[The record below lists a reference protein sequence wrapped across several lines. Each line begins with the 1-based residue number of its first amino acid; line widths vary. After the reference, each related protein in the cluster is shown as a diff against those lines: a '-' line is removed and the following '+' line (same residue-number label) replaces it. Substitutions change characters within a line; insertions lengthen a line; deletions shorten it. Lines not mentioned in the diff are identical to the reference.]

1 MGFLKWATSPW
12 GQSVPI
18 HIAWFLIWVAVIA
31 GFLFLIVHAIWLRY
45 FAKPREFAGAASP
58 QVSAAIPKHVP
69 RHSLVARLFHWI
81 MAASMLTLLWT
92 AFLPK
97 VGVQFPWVTY
107 HWIAGAV
114 LTVSIVFHIIHASF
128 WLDFWSIW
136 PDKIDLEDAWRR
148 VRRFAGMSAP
158 APRKFA
164 KYPLENKLFHGVIIL
179 CGLSVILTGVFMM
192 FRVRTIF
199 FPRNPY
205 LFSDMTW
212 GLMYVLH
219 GLAGVGLIALVMMHV
234 YFGLRPEK
242 LAITKSMIFG
252 WMDRDFYLQ
261 EHDPER
267 WVVETPPPSSSLPSI
282 SNRVEGRGLT
292 DAG

>member
-1 MGFLKWATSPW
+1 MDFLEWAISPW
-12 GQSVPI
+12 GQRVPI
-18 HIAWFLIWVAVIA
+18 HIAWILIWVAAIA
-31 GFLFLIVHAIWLRY
+31 GLLFLIVHATWLSY
-45 FAKPREFAGAASP
+45 FAKEKEFASNASRE
-58 QVSAAIPKHVP
+58 VVARIPKRVP

-81 MAASMLTLLWT
+81 MAASMLTLLFT
-92 AFLPK
+92 AFLPR
-97 VGVQFPWVTY
+97 VGVQLPWVTY

-114 LTVSIVFHIIHASF
+114 LTVSILFHIVHASF

-136 PDKIDLEDAWRR
+136 PDKTDVQDAWKR
-148 VRRFAGMSAP
+148 VRRFFGMSAP
-158 APRKFA
+158 PPRKFA

-192 FRVRTIF
+192 SRIRTIF

-205 LFSDMTW
+205 LFGDMTW

-234 YFGLRPEK
+234 YMGLRPEK
-242 LAITKSMIFG
+242 LPITKSMIFG
-252 WMDRDFYLQ
+252 WMDRDFVLK

-267 WVVETPPPSSSLPSI
+267 WVVETTSSSSTPG
-282 SNRVEGRGLT
+282 RVERRGLT

>member
-1 MGFLKWATSPW
+1 MDFLEWAISPW
-12 GQSVPI
+12 GQRVPI
-18 HIAWFLIWVAVIA
+18 HIAWILIWVAAIA
-31 GFLFLIVHAIWLRY
+31 GLLFLIVHATWLRY
-45 FAKPREFAGAASP
+45 FAKEKEFASNASRE
-58 QVSAAIPKHVP
+58 VVARIPKRVP

-81 MAASMLTLLWT
+81 MAASMLTLLFT
-92 AFLPK
+92 AFLPR
-97 VGVQFPWVTY
+97 VGVQLPWVTY

-114 LTVSIVFHIIHASF
+114 LTVSILFHIVHASF

-136 PDKIDLEDAWRR
+136 PDKTDVQDAWKR
-148 VRRFAGMSAP
+148 VRRFFGMSAP
-158 APRKFA
+158 PPRKFA

-192 FRVRTIF
+192 SRIRTIF

-205 LFSDMTW
+205 LFGDMTW

-234 YFGLRPEK
+234 YMGLRPEK
-242 LAITKSMIFG
+242 LPITKSMIFG
-252 WMDRDFYLQ
+252 WMDRDFVLK

-267 WVVETPPPSSSLPSI
+267 WVVETTSSSSTPG
-282 SNRVEGRGLT
+282 RVERRGLT